1 MGEIKLRNIPTDV
14 VKVLVRK
21 QGEIKLTIGH
31 NRYSL
36 ESTVYKII
44 REWRELKKKVNEG

>member
-14 VKVLVRK
+14 VKVLIKK
-21 QGEIKLTIGH
+21 QGDIKIHIGH

-44 REWRELKKKVNEG
+44 REWRELTKKEKQ